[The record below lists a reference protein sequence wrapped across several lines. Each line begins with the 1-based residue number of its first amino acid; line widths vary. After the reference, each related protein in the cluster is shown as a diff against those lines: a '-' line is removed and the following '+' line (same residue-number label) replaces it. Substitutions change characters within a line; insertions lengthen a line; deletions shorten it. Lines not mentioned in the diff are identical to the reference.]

1 MRKKTIV
8 LIIGFMFI
16 FSLFLFSETA
26 DSILKKTEDKMIGA
40 KAPKD
45 TEAVMIMEIHKGSSV
60 KVRKLKVWTK
70 NNLNSDDWK
79 LMKFISPADVKN
91 VGFLTIS
98 ENDMFLYLPEFHRIR
113 RIASSSKKDSF
124 MGSDFSYDDLSSS
137 GFSKNYTSEIIKETD
152 NVWVLKLSRKKGVKK
167 PYSKI
172 ILHISKK
179 TELPIIMES
188 FDNSGNIWK
197 KAEEKTKRIG
207 KYDVVSFIKM
217 KDMKKGSWTTL
228 ELKEIKL
235 NKGLNKKIF
244 SKRFLKKRV
253 K

>member
-1 MRKKTIV
+1 
-8 LIIGFMFI
+8 MFI
-16 FSLFLFSETA
+16 SYILLFSATA
-26 DSILKKTEDKMIGA
+26 DSILKKTEDKMIGK

-45 TEAVMIMEIHKGSSV
+45 IEAVMIMEIHKGSSV
-60 KVRKLKVWTK
+60 KIRELKAWTK

-98 ENDMFLYLPEFHRIR
+98 EDDMFLYLPEFHRIR

-124 MGSDFSYDDLSSS
+124 MGSDFSYDDLSTT
-137 GFSKNYTSEIIKETD
+137 GFSKNYIPEIIKETD
-152 NVWVLKLSRKKGVKK
+152 TLWILKLSKKKGVKK

-179 TELPIIMES
+179 TNLPVIMEM
-188 FDNSGNIWK
+188 FDNSGNLWK
-197 KAEEKTKRIG
+197 KAEEKTKNIG
-207 KYDVVSFIKM
+207 EYDVVSFIKM
-217 KDMKKGSWTTL
+217 KNMKKGSWTTL
-228 ELKEIKL
+228 ELKDIKL
-235 NKGLNKKIF
+235 NKGLSKKIF